1 MAIFITEADPAFP
14 LRGGTNPVADL
25 GSASCLNPIS
35 VIFMQFSAIIMP
47 NNRLAP
53 PLENSGAATA
63 ILYFAKFS
71 GKIVLKKR
79 PLDPPIVTSK
89 RYA

>member
-14 LRGGTNPVADL
+14 VRGGTNPVADL

-35 VIFMQFSAIIMP
+35 VIFMQFSAIIMQI

-53 PLENSGAATA
+53 PPPW
-63 ILYFAKFS
+63 
-71 GKIVLKKR
+71 KI
-79 PLDPPIVTSK
+79 LDPPL
-89 RYA
+89 